1 MATFGT
7 GEFFA
12 STNGGAYVYRFT
24 SVTRAK
30 QHAREFSK
38 DSGMRVTV
46 WRRLGG
52 SDAHQLFIARYSHGK
67 AERGIKRA
75 EKSVLA
81 RVRAAIA
88 GRAELRLRA
97 RELRGETKTT
107 GH

>member
-38 DSGMRVTV
+38 ASGMRVTV
-46 WRRLGG
+46 GRRLGG

-67 AERGIKRA
+67 AERGVKALTRQP
-75 EKSVLA
+75 
-81 RVRAAIA
+81 
-88 GRAELRLRA
+88 GD
-97 RELRGETKTT
+97 
-107 GH
+107 

>member
-67 AERGIKRA
+67 AERGIKALTRQP
-75 EKSVLA
+75 
-81 RVRAAIA
+81 
-88 GRAELRLRA
+88 GD
-97 RELRGETKTT
+97 
-107 GH
+107 